1 MKAFKI
7 ILTAALSLALCAC
20 GKEDANKDYGFAKVY
35 IPQATVT
42 GIDNSYPIPMGP
54 FYQNSKYTCSYSKET
69 GKLDIVV
76 GVIRSGYF
84 AVQKGYSVSLAASA
98 ELTAEKAA
106 AVEGVALPTSV
117 CTIPGTI
124 SVPDGESG
132 ATVKVG
138 IDLKALASQRSTF
151 YSGGEYKKLILG
163 LEISNLHGPSDYTL
177 ADSNT
182 SVAIVLDLGSE
193 HWDSVP
199 AGKPEAE
206 VRTLFPFD

>member
-7 ILTAALSLALCAC
+7 ILTAALSLTLCAC

-42 GIDNSYPIPMGP
+42 GIDNSYPIPLGP

-84 AVQKGYSVSLAASA
+84 ATQSGYSVSLGKFTPSGA
-98 ELTAEKAA
+98 
-106 AVEGVALPTSV
+106 EGVEMPADVVSFPSSIV
-117 CTIPGTI
+117 
-124 SVPDGESG
+124 VPDGESG
-132 ATVKVG
+132 ATVKVSV
-138 IDLKALASQRSTF
+138 DLKALATKRASF
-151 YSGGEYKKLILG
+151 YASGVYQIVYLG
-163 LEISNLHGPSDYTL
+163 LEISNLQGPAEYAL
-177 ADSNT
+177 AGSNT
-182 SVAIVLDLGSE
+182 SVVIKLDMGSE
-193 HWDSVP
+193 HWDSVD